1 MIGRRSLLT
10 TLGAML
16 GVLTGRLEARAGVL
30 VPASP
35 FAAAER
41 RNALLR
47 PVALHQREIPL
58 AATAFGAVGDGAAD
72 DTTAINNAL
81 NAAAATVNNVYGA
94 KVLLPKGQYI
104 ISGPLSIPNGVHL
117 CGDGPY
123 SSQIVAK
130 STFNA
135 TSMITNSQ
143 HNGGQEYAFLE
154 KLWIGVQA
162 GATMTYGVD
171 FNTLY
176 VNSFIR
182 DCNIVGI
189 PGIGL
194 HLAST
199 ASAGPYFIE
208 NNWIVNSAHQN
219 ILVEEVAGS
228 SGAFCGINFY
238 GNTSEH
244 CGAGYANF
252 HLDNNSSSGSNIFGV
267 YIAAHHIEQSH
278 TGTDTYCMYVDGIV
292 EMIVDN
298 LQCLTGGGTLT
309 GVYITDNGINL
320 RQHYRNIS
328 NPNVINPIL
337 NDDKNGVNFGANW
350 VPQYSTPDFAYA
362 TGQLNPATD
371 NAYTLGGSGIRW
383 SAVWAANGTIQTSDA
398 KLKKD
403 IVALDCG
410 LDELLRLAP
419 VSFNWK
425 DGKNGRQF
433 GLVAQAVQDVIP
445 EAVVRGDDPER
456 LLGLKYS
463 ALIPVIIN
471 AIASLKQENDALK
484 SDLARLRL

>member
-1 MIGRRSLLT
+1 MTYHPSKIGRRSLLA

-35 FAAAER
+35 FAAAGR
-41 RNALLR
+41 RNSLLR
-47 PVALHQREIPL
+47 PVALQQREVPL
-58 AATAFGAVGDGAAD
+58 AATAFGAIGDGSVD

-81 NAAAATVNNVYGA
+81 TAAAATVNSVYGA
-94 KVLLPKGQYI
+94 KVLLPKGRYA
-104 ISGPLSIPNGVHL
+104 ISGQLSIPDGVHL
-117 CGDGPY
+117 CGEGPF

-135 TSMITNSQ
+135 TSMITNS
-143 HNGGQEYAFLE
+143 HHDSTQEYAFLE
-154 KLWIGVQA
+154 KLWIGIQA

-171 FNTLY
+171 FNTVY

-208 NNWIVNSAHQN
+208 NNWIVNSTHQN
-219 ILVEEVAGS
+219 ILVEEVAGN

-252 HLDNNSSSGSNIFGV
+252 HMLNNSSSGTNIFGV
-267 YIAAHHIEQSH
+267 YVSGHHIEQSN
-278 TGTDTYCMYVDGIV
+278 TGAGTYCMYVDGVHGLIV
-292 EMIVDN
+292 EN

-309 GVYITDNGINL
+309 GVYIANNGINL
-320 RQHYRNIS
+320 QQHYRNIS
-328 NPNVINPIL
+328 NINVINPIL
-337 NDDKNGVNFGANW
+337 NDALNGVNFGG
-350 VPQYSTPDFAYA
+350 VFLPQYSTPDFAYS
-362 TGQLNPATD
+362 TGELNPAKD

-398 KLKKD
+398 KMKKD

-425 DGKNGRQF
+425 DGKDGRQF

-445 EAVVRGDDPER
+445 EAVVRGDDAER

-471 AIASLKQENDALK
+471 AIASLN
-484 SDLARLRL
+484 RRTTR